1 MANQTLSEPIQME
14 LSGIRDFDVALLQR
28 ASVLDLDGS
37 ASWKTSVLGETLVD
51 TIKHAAIRVGR
62 RTLDSVAIQ
71 EIFDECTIARN
82 DLHEN
87 RGFSPWQL
95 LGKTPSDKLMCEKI
109 LILLSA
115 VLKLWTRLQAV
126 SLCEGRV
133 VQSVTSRRSCHFENA
148 TKTSIKSDFRGTGQQ
163 AWCWR
168 SGKHRFRN
176 EGWCVLSFSP
186 CVTSRNSND
195 R

>member
-1 MANQTLSEPIQME
+1 MVDAGS
-14 LSGIRDFDVALLQR
+14 RA
-28 ASVLDLDGS
+28 ASVTIQKVMDTEHGLGKVIGEIMLNTSLNHWIQYYGKPNIIRTDPDGAFRNQGFRRGFAAKSIRFDLDGS

-115 VLKLWTRLQAV
+115 VLKLWTRLQSSV
-126 SLCEGRV
+126 SV
-133 VQSVTSRRSCHFENA
+133 
-148 TKTSIKSDFRGTGQQ
+148 
-163 AWCWR
+163 
-168 SGKHRFRN
+168 
-176 EGWCVLSFSP
+176 
-186 CVTSRNSND
+186 
-195 R
+195 